1 MNSLK
6 EKYLYPI
13 LIEVLLWIF
22 YLLKLT
28 FNFVSSASFK
38 SFEKNLHKDYRRAN
52 SEILLFWHN
61 QLILVFFTLL
71 RTKDLNMCIMISA
84 NSDGDF
90 MSLFLNRIGCR
101 VIRGSSNTKS
111 ISVLRKMHKFIK
123 LNSILGY
130 AADGPTGPKY
140 EFKPGAIF
148 LSKKYKI
155 PITLIH
161 IKASNFFEL
170 NTWDKLKV
178 PLPFSKLKI
187 TFKQLE
193 PSVLYQDKPYS
204 NNEDLLRSTQNI
216 LQDHMKSIA
225 DHNNITN

>member
-22 YLLKLT
+22 YLLKQT

-90 MSLFLNRIGCR
+90 MAC
-101 VIRGSSNTKS
+101 
-111 ISVLRKMHKFIK
+111 IK
-123 LNSILGY
+123 
-130 AADGPTGPKY
+130 
-140 EFKPGAIF
+140 
-148 LSKKYKI
+148 
-155 PITLIH
+155 
-161 IKASNFFEL
+161 
-170 NTWDKLKV
+170 
-178 PLPFSKLKI
+178 
-187 TFKQLE
+187 
-193 PSVLYQDKPYS
+193 
-204 NNEDLLRSTQNI
+204 
-216 LQDHMKSIA
+216 
-225 DHNNITN
+225 